1 MKKIITNLPPILVH
15 ISIKLCFL
23 YSTLLGLVN
32 FFLLYF
38 KKIKLRYHLLLGIIL
53 SVTLGIYWYS
63 NGICNIIPRE
73 KYVIGIY
80 FSIVVIVK
88 IFYRLFEEHRR
99 RIRNKAL
106 KYRSIGGLPGY
117 IIMSRKDYYN
127 KGNIMKQTY
136 QLKLDFDQPA
146 KLYDTLKEVFDVL
159 KENGHIFI
167 SSKAFNEE
175 KYMKAAEYYGGSS
188 LAYLLYI
195 ETSLSEEGVFCDS
208 IEFWIENYMIDEFY
222 YPDKMPYIEVLN

>member
-15 ISIKLCFL
+15 VSIKLCFL
-23 YSTLLGLVN
+23 YSTFLGLVN

-38 KKIKLRYHLLLGIIL
+38 KKIKFRFHLLLGFVL
-53 SVTLGIYWYS
+53 SISLGVYWYS
-63 NGICNIIPRE
+63 NGIYSIMPRE

-80 FSIVVIVK
+80 FSIVVIIK
-88 IFYRLFEEHRR
+88 IFYRLFEKHRR
-99 RIRNKAL
+99 RIRNKVL
-106 KYRSIGGLPGY
+106 KYRTIGGLPGY
-117 IIMSRKDYYN
+117 IIISKKAFYDKEN
-127 KGNIMKQTY
+127 TMKQTY

-146 KLYDTLKEVFDVL
+146 KLYNTLKEVFDVL
-159 KENGHIFI
+159 KENGHIYI
-167 SSKAFNEE
+167 SSQTVNKE
-175 KYMKAAEYYGGSS
+175 KYIKAAEYYGGSS
-188 LAYLLYI
+188 LAYPLYI